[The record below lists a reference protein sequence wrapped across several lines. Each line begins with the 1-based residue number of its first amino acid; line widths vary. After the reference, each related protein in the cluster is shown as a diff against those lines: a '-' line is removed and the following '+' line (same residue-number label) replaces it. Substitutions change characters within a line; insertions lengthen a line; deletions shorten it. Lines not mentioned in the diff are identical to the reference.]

1 MKYVLSI
8 DSKTVLLSA
17 KQVESIANLLDGVE
31 AVKSEYV
38 GAGKGEDGG
47 SYVTVLDRPKLM
59 DLLSLKLMS
68 DTEYNALVTFTEV
81 HKANKDK

>member
-8 DSKTVLLSA
+8 DSQRVLLTA
-17 KQVESIANLLDGVE
+17 KQVEAIATLLDGTE
-31 AVKSEYV
+31 TVKSDYV
-38 GAGKGEDGG
+38 GQGKGEDGG

-68 DTEYNALVTFTEV
+68 NTEYNALVTFTEV
-81 HKANKDK
+81 YKANKNA

>member
-8 DSKTVLLSA
+8 DSKAVLLTA
-17 KQVESIANLLDGVE
+17 AQVEQIAELLDGVE
-31 AVKSEYV
+31 VTKTEFV
-38 GAGKGEDGG
+38 GQGKGEDGG
-47 SYVTVLDRPKLM
+47 AYVTVLDRPKLM

-68 DTEYNALVTFTEV
+68 ETEYNALVTFTEV